1 MPIGLCLIELRFPD
15 ATSLKDKRRIMKSII
30 DRTRHRFNISIAEV
44 SMQESLQ
51 KSSLAITTV
60 SSSTPLTQSTLTNV
74 VNFIESTRLDIEIL
88 DYNIDISHAF

>member
-1 MPIGLCLIELRFPD
+1 
-15 ATSLKDKRRIMKSII
+15 MKSII

-51 KSSLAITTV
+51 ETSLAITTV